1 MAIKSETKTLR
12 LTFVDGI
19 NKNVSY
25 SIASPKA
32 DLDKATVDAAANA
45 IVDSKIFA
53 TDDEGQAQRFR
64 FRFNSHWFLSF
75 LFRLSED
82 PKALP

>member
-25 SIASPKA
+25 SIASPK
-32 DLDKATVDAAANA
+32 DNLDKATVDAAANV

-53 TDDEGQAQRFR
+53 TDDGGNLTGLKDSQIVTRKGEI
-64 FRFNSHWFLSF
+64 L
-75 LFRLSED
+75 E
-82 PKALP
+82 

>member
-53 TDDEGQAQRFR
+53 TDDGG
-64 FRFNSHWFLSF
+64 NLM
-75 LFRLSED
+75 
-82 PKALP
+82 ALKDSQIVTRKSKTLE

>member
-45 IVDSKIFA
+45 IVASKIFA
-53 TDDEGQAQRFR
+53 TDDGG
-64 FRFNSHWFLSF
+64 NLM
-75 LFRLSED
+75 
-82 PKALP
+82 ALKDSQIVTRKVETLE

>member
-1 MAIKSETKTLR
+1 MAIKSQTKTLR

-45 IVDSKIFA
+45 IVDAKIFA
-53 TDDEGQAQRFR
+53 TDDGG
-64 FRFNSHWFLSF
+64 NLM
-75 LFRLSED
+75 
-82 PKALP
+82 ALKDSQIVTRKVETLE

>member
-25 SIASPKA
+25 SNASPKA

-45 IVDSKIFA
+45 IVDAKIFA
-53 TDDEGQAQRFR
+53 TDDGG
-64 FRFNSHWFLSF
+64 NLM
-75 LFRLSED
+75 
-82 PKALP
+82 ALKDSQIVTRKVETLE

>member
-32 DLDKATVDAAANA
+32 DKATVDAAANA

-53 TDDEGQAQRFR
+53 TDDGGNLTGLKSSQIVTRKVET
-64 FRFNSHWFLSF
+64 L
-75 LFRLSED
+75 E
-82 PKALP
+82 

>member
-53 TDDEGQAQRFR
+53 TDDGG
-64 FRFNSHWFLSF
+64 NLM
-75 LFRLSED
+75 
-82 PKALP
+82 ALKDSQIVTRKVETLE

>member
-12 LTFVDGI
+12 LTFVDGV

-32 DLDKATVDAAANA
+32 DLDKATVDAAADVIIDA
-45 IVDSKIFA
+45 KIFA
-53 TDDEGQAQRFR
+53 TDDGGNLTGLKSSQIVTCKVEI
-64 FRFNSHWFLSF
+64 L
-75 LFRLSED
+75 E
-82 PKALP
+82 

>member
-25 SIASPKA
+25 SIASPK
-32 DLDKATVDAAANA
+32 DNLDKATVDAAANA
-45 IVDSKIFA
+45 IVDAKIFA
-53 TDDEGQAQRFR
+53 TDDGG
-64 FRFNSHWFLSF
+64 NLT
-75 LFRLSED
+75 
-82 PKALP
+82 ALKDSQIVTRKVETLE

>member
-12 LTFVDGI
+12 LTFVDGV

-32 DLDKATVDAAANA
+32 DLDKATVDAAADVIIDA
-45 IVDSKIFA
+45 KSLRPTTAA
-53 TDDEGQAQRFR
+53 T
-64 FRFNSHWFLSF
+64 
-75 LFRLSED
+75 
-82 PKALP
+82 

>member
-45 IVDSKIFA
+45 IVDAKIFA
-53 TDDEGQAQRFR
+53 TDDGG
-64 FRFNSHWFLSF
+64 NLM
-75 LFRLSED
+75 
-82 PKALP
+82 ALKDSQIVTHKVETLE

>member
-45 IVDSKIFA
+45 IVDAKNLCDRRRRQPDGFERQPDRN
-53 TDDEGQAQRFR
+53 T
-64 FRFNSHWFLSF
+64 
-75 LFRLSED
+75 
-82 PKALP
+82 

>member
-25 SIASPKA
+25 SIASPK
-32 DLDKATVDAAANA
+32 DNLDKATVDAAADA
-45 IVDSKIFA
+45 IVDAKIFA
-53 TDDEGQAQRFR
+53 T
-64 FRFNSHWFLSF
+64 
-75 LFRLSED
+75 ED
-82 PKALP
+82 GGNLTGLKDSQIVTRKVETLE

>member
-45 IVDSKIFA
+45 IVDAKIFA
-53 TDDEGQAQRFR
+53 TDDGG
-64 FRFNSHWFLSF
+64 NLM
-75 LFRLSED
+75 
-82 PKALP
+82 ALKDSQIVTRKVETFE

>member
-12 LTFVDGI
+12 LTFVDGV

-32 DLDKATVDAAANA
+32 DLDKATVDAAANV
-45 IVDSKIFA
+45 IVDAKIFA
-53 TDDEGQAQRFR
+53 TDDGGNLTALKD
-64 FRFNSHWFLSF
+64 SHIVTRKVETL
-75 LFRLSED
+75 E
-82 PKALP
+82 

>member
-1 MAIKSETKTLR
+1 MAIKSETKTLH

-53 TDDEGQAQRFR
+53 TDDGGNLTGLKSSQIVTRKVET
-64 FRFNSHWFLSF
+64 L
-75 LFRLSED
+75 E
-82 PKALP
+82 

>member
-25 SIASPKA
+25 SIASPK
-32 DLDKATVDAAANA
+32 DNLDKATVDAAANV

-53 TDDEGQAQRFR
+53 TDDGG
-64 FRFNSHWFLSF
+64 NLM
-75 LFRLSED
+75 
-82 PKALP
+82 ALKDSQIVTRKVETLE